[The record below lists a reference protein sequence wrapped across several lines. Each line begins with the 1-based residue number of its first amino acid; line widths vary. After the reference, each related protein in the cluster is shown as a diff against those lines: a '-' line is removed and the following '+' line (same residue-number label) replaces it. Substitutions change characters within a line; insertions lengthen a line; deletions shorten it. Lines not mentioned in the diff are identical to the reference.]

1 MILKHSEDVPSES
14 IEKPGFKEMKARFL
28 LTEQDGCHRYAMR
41 LMEIGPGGCTSY
53 HCHKEEHE
61 MFFIEGNGV
70 VIGENKN
77 NLLVTGEDTLLIL
90 PNEYHQIK
98 NTGNNTL
105 KMICTVP
112 IFPGKT
118 GKDTTPCE

>member
-1 MILKHSEDVPSES
+1 MILKHSEDVHLES
-14 IEKPGFKEMKARFL
+14 IEKPGFKGMKARFL
-28 LTEQDGCHRYAMR
+28 LTSQDGCSRYAMR

-61 MFFIEGNGV
+61 MFFIEGKGV
-70 VIGENKN
+70 V
-77 NLLVTGEDTLLIL
+77 VGEDKNQLSVAEGDALFVL
-90 PNEYHQIK
+90 PNEFHQIK

-118 GKDTTPCE
+118 GKETTPCE